1 MNSLWRSFLLA
12 ATVACCVTFRISA
25 QQAPLQLASPE
36 QITNDFKSVPCNNAD
51 RLEAVRKLFGSL
63 GAPAEQIT
71 LQKFK
76 NAENLVIQ
84 ALSPSTETVIVGAHY
99 DKVDQG
105 CGAVDNWTG
114 IVAIAHLYAT
124 TQSLVHKKA
133 IIFVAFGNEEKG
145 LLGSRAMADAI
156 PKAQRTQYCAMI
168 NIDSLGMG
176 APQVAENLS
185 SEKLHKL
192 ATSVAKTM
200 KIPYGDAPI
209 GGAGADS
216 ASFME
221 KGIPA
226 ITIHGV
232 TNDWRQVLHTSADQ
246 AVKVNP
252 KSVYLGYRFALS
264 LLASVDNAPCKAFR

>member
-1 MNSLWRSFLLA
+1 M
-12 ATVACCVTFRISA
+12 SA
-25 QQAPLQLASPE
+25 QQASLQLASPE
-36 QITNDFKSVPCNNAD
+36 QIANDFKSVPCNNAD
-51 RLEAVRKLFGSL
+51 REEAVRKLFSSL
-63 GAPAEQIT
+63 GAPPEQIT
-71 LQKFK
+71 IQKFK
-76 NAENLVIQ
+76 NAENLAVQ
-84 ALSPSTETVIVGAHY
+84 SPAPSAETIIVGAHY
-99 DKVDQG
+99 DKVELG
-105 CGAVDNWTG
+105 CGAVDDWSG

-124 TQSLVHKKA
+124 MQSLAHQKA

-168 NIDSLGMG
+168 NVDSLGLG

-200 KIPYGDAPI
+200 KIPYGDAPV

-264 LLASVDNAPCKAFR
+264 L